1 MHSMVGIQR
10 GQKNKAKSV
19 GAKNTVVQNVMATA
33 INLDLQFLS
42 LLAKKSR

>member
-1 MHSMVGIQR
+1 MVVIQR
-10 GQKNKAKSV
+10 GQKNKAKSI
-19 GAKNTVVQNVMATA
+19 GAKNTVVQNVMAIA